1 MLSRSLLLSLIAS
14 EEITPYPLA
23 AELVIII
30 VMFELLKEA
39 GLRLPRAIGGAVSVV
54 GGLVIGDAAVSSG
67 LISAPILIIIG
78 VTATSSF
85 VVPSL
90 DPQTTVLRLLG
101 VIVGGTLG
109 FFGIAVLMTVILV
122 NAGALSGRIGGLSVP
137 YLSPISPLTVRG
149 LRDVVTRIGF
159 RRMEK
164 STVRVEDMNGS
175 TDESKDDGK
184 GS

>member
-1 MLSRSLLLSLIAS
+1 
-14 EEITPYPLA
+14 
-23 AELVIII
+23 
-30 VMFELLKEA
+30 
-39 GLRLPRAIGGAVSVV
+39 
-54 GGLVIGDAAVSSG
+54 
-67 LISAPILIIIG
+67 
-78 VTATSSF
+78 
-85 VVPSL
+85 
-90 DPQTTVLRLLG
+90 
-101 VIVGGTLG
+101 
-109 FFGIAVLMTVILV
+109 MTVILV